1 MSQYTINLRESYPVW
16 KIGNKVDS
24 TTDECLDYM
33 LFIASPLLTGQATT
47 VGVAMRRTLL
57 ESIQGTAI
65 TAAKIYGAM
74 HEYSTLEGIQE
85 SIHDILL
92 NLKQVI
98 IKNKIN
104 DISEPQQS
112 RINIKGP
119 TKVTAGDIKVPDN
132 IIICNPSH
140 HIATITKPILFE
152 VELIINTDK
161 GFLIQNGNQVQEGY
175 FPVDALFN
183 PIRNV
188 NFSIHS
194 LAQKQ
199 EALILEIWTN
209 RTITPIDALHKASEN
224 LIHLFLPPFGLMK
237 HMYINGMDINNS
249 SLNTKNLLQE
259 NLELKT
265 INQPNK
271 PSLMQQEFVEHSKTP
286 IELLEL
292 STRPF
297 KCLKNANIH
306 TIYDLLK
313 LSQQDLLKISNMGPS
328 SVKQIIDALNKRFGI
343 ILSKN

>member
-16 KIGNKVDS
+16 KIGNKVES
-24 TTDECLDYM
+24 TTDECLDYT

-74 HEYSTLEGIQE
+74 HEFSTLEGIQE

-104 DISEPQQS
+104 ELSEPQQS

-119 TKVTAGDIKVPDN
+119 IKVTAGDIKVPDN

-161 GFLIQNGNQVQEGY
+161 GNISN
-175 FPVDALFN
+175 
-183 PIRNV
+183 IRNET
-188 NFSIHS
+188 S
-194 LAQKQ
+194 K
-199 EALILEIWTN
+199 
-209 RTITPIDALHKASEN
+209 
-224 LIHLFLPPFGLMK
+224 
-237 HMYINGMDINNS
+237 INDKEM
-249 SLNTKNLLQE
+249 
-259 NLELKT
+259 
-265 INQPNK
+265 NK
-271 PSLMQQEFVEHSKTP
+271 E
-286 IELLEL
+286 
-292 STRPF
+292 
-297 KCLKNANIH
+297 H
-306 TIYDLLK
+306 TIIQFNY
-313 LSQQDLLKISNMGPS
+313 
-328 SVKQIIDALNKRFGI
+328 
-343 ILSKN
+343 